1 VAARRA
7 IYECLYGNLP
17 PLAQVKS
24 ACGLLVCVNPRHA
37 FVCDPVLRQMTAQP
51 KSTVL
56 RPEPNQDEWSVDE
69 LADIIVTLNERSPTV
84 LAECLSVPVKLVSQA
99 LELL

>member
-1 VAARRA
+1 
-7 IYECLYGNLP
+7 
-17 PLAQVKS
+17 
-24 ACGLLVCVNPRHA
+24 
-37 FVCDPVLRQMTAQP
+37 MTAQP

-84 LAECLSVPVKLVSQA
+84 LAECLSVPVKLVRQA